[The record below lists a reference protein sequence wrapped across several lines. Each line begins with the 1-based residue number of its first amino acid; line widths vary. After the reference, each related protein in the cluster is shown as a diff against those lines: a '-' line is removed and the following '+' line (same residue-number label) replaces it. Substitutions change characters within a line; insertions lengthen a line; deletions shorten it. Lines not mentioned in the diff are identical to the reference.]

1 MVLSDHVTGVRC
13 SDWSR
18 GVCKSVYVSV
28 QLLSPTIW
36 HSVHSLSAVIALRSA
51 GQTAL
56 LYCGVFEP
64 NIVFLC
70 SVYFKVGKVLH
81 FQFVSRVVP
90 YFEIP
95 LISTVSTELPPL
107 FLLISLCLLIV

>member
-1 MVLSDHVTGVRC
+1 M
-13 SDWSR
+13 
-18 GVCKSVYVSV
+18 SV

-64 NIVFLC
+64 NIVFQR
-70 SVYFKVGKVLH
+70 SVYFKVGEVNCFTLPVC
-81 FQFVSRVVP
+81 FQSC
-90 YFEIP
+90 
-95 LISTVSTELPPL
+95 S
-107 FLLISLCLLIV
+107 LL